1 MRPLL
6 PCLGLTAVML
16 AACEPTPKGVNG
28 QTLLD
33 EVARV
38 VGDPNTCVL
47 IVEQETGKKTFQ
59 YGDPSACIRKL
70 PDCNGGTLN
79 TTDLAELAAKG
90 DDRAISCD
98 SAPEGARTVAWAT
111 GPVETSPGSSAGK
124 LAYAAMMEGER
135 ALPGREIKARLGPA
149 FRRGGL

>member
-1 MRPLL
+1 MRVLL
-6 PCLGLTAVML
+6 PLLGLTAMML
-16 AACEPTPKGVNG
+16 AACEPTPKGVDG

-47 IVEQETGKKTFQ
+47 IVEQQTGKKVFQ

-70 PDCNGGTLN
+70 PDCNGGTLSA
-79 TTDLAELAAKG
+79 TDLAALAARG

-98 SAPEGARTVAWAT
+98 SVADGSRTVAWAA
-111 GPVETSPGSSAGK
+111 GPVETAPESKSGK
-124 LAYAAMMEGER
+124 LAFAAMMEGDR